1 MKRAGTEVAVGAFM
15 VVGFLCFSFLAI
27 KLGNIE
33 FFGSN
38 RYKVSARFDSV
49 SGLRLG
55 AAVELAGVRIGTV
68 DAVKVDPQRFEA
80 VVEMAIDPEI
90 KLAKDSMASIRTAGI
105 IGDKFIK
112 ITPGGQTEKLADGSE
127 ITDTES
133 AISIE
138 ELVSKYIFEK
148 K

>member
-1 MKRAGTEVAVGAFM
+1 MKRGGMEAAVGAFI

-27 KLGNIE
+27 KLGNVE
-33 FFGSN
+33 LFGSN
-38 RYKVSARFDSV
+38 RYKVRARFDSV

-68 DAVKVDPQRFEA
+68 EAVKVDPQRFEA

-112 ITPGGQTEKLADGSE
+112 ITPGGQTETLADGDE
-127 ITDTES
+127 VADTES
-133 AISIE
+133 AISLE